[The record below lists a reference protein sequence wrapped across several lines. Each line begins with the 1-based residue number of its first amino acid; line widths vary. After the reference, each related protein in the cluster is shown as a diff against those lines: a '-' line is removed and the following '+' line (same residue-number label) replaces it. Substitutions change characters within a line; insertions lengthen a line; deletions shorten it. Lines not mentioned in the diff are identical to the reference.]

1 MNGLHADIDILSLWV
16 IKYVFMY
23 SLCVLHLSDLIV
35 FIYQV
40 WVGNCMCVFPVISP
54 LFIKQNVLSL
64 NTTAGIESDMVTV
77 TECVKSQGFKKKKK
91 RKGVAVSNLIQS
103 VVEKHL

>member
-16 IKYVFMY
+16 IKCVFMY
-23 SLCVLHLSDLIV
+23 SLCVFHRSDLIG

-40 WVGNCMCVFPVISP
+40 WEGNCMCVSPVISP

-64 NTTAGIESDMVTV
+64 NTTAGIESDMVAV
-77 TECVKSQGFKKKKK
+77 REWFKAKD
-91 RKGVAVSNLIQS
+91 
-103 VVEKHL
+103 